1 MKHLKLLKGLRI
13 VLIATVCLQVVL
25 MALGFEK
32 IFEGRILFGTVEV
45 IINFLMMMLNFHSIS
60 RIKKILKDG

>member
-13 VLIATVCLQVVL
+13 VLIATICLQVVL

-32 IFEGRILFGTVEV
+32 IFQDRVMFGTVEV
-45 IINFLMMMLNFHSIS
+45 IVNFLMIMLNFNTIS
-60 RIKKILKDG
+60 RIKKTLKDG